1 MNILI
6 VEDSRA
12 MRIIIQRTL
21 RQAGIGVGATI
32 IEATNG
38 AEGLAAIKNA
48 PPDLVLSDWNMPV
61 MTGIELL
68 EEVKKTVAHPPRF
81 GFITTEST
89 PEMRQRAMAHG
100 ASFFITKPFTAESF
114 SAAINPPKV

>member
-1 MNILI
+1 MKILI

-12 MRIIIQRTL
+12 MRTIIQRTL

-32 IEATNG
+32 VEATNG
-38 AEGLAAIKNA
+38 HEALAAIKTA
-48 PPDLVLSDWNMPV
+48 TPDLVLSDWNMPE
-61 MTGIELL
+61 MSGIELL
-68 EEVKKTVAHPPRF
+68 EELHKTSARIPKF

-89 PEMRQRAMAHG
+89 PEMRQRAMASG

-114 SAAINPPKV
+114 AQAIDPKF